1 MPNLIMV
8 AAHRPPAFSIPF
20 HVLFRSITHQAQ
32 PNGARYSTTGTQS
45 PSSGRDQP
53 SIKGG
58 RPWCHACS
66 WCSWS
71 QKAGYLAHRFDRRGL
86 HARSSRPRAAAS
98 INARSIMRQK
108 RIGLGEGRRPV
119 VSRSRAGRP
128 AGKIKAD
135 VDLLA
140 GSSCLQRIYQ
150 QDTDCQLA
158 VRLDSHILRLITR
171 REIDRSIHQP
181 NCIDLDRN
189 VKRIDEKK
197 IGKQR
202 LEKDIQKLA
211 SMEKKR

>member
-1 MPNLIMV
+1 M
-8 AAHRPPAFSIPF
+8 H
-20 HVLFRSITHQAQ
+20 
-32 PNGARYSTTGTQS
+32 G
-45 PSSGRDQP
+45 PSCGR
-53 SIKGG
+53 KGSAEE
-58 RPWCHACS
+58 R
-66 WCSWS
+66 
-71 QKAGYLAHRFDRRGL
+71 D
-86 HARSSRPRAAAS
+86 
-98 INARSIMRQK
+98 
-108 RIGLGEGRRPV
+108 
-119 VSRSRAGRP
+119 AGRWWSVGHAP
-128 AGKIKAD
+128 VDRPGKIKAD

-140 GSSCLQRIYQ
+140 GSSCLQRIHQ

-189 VKRIDEKK
+189 VKRMDEKK